1 MSSSPSVLAEI
12 LSYSKHTEKPLLSI
26 LTRMSAGSPQSSF
39 LLADHLQHL
48 TETLA
53 AAQTQDDVLAVMLAP
68 AMTALHAVAGTIL
81 LPHTQTQRLVIA
93 AFQGIQAQ
101 TVWQDGPLTQDTP
114 ARDVLTSGTPLYF
127 EHADTLKTA
136 YPQLEAVT
144 GGVTAVATAILPLK
158 LNGQCL
164 GVLILDFKEPHTF
177 TPNERRFLQTL
188 AAQCSLALDRAALIE
203 RLDGQG
209 AYSQL
214 QARTTELET
223 ERAFLNTVLDSLGE
237 AVVTCNA
244 QGQLA
249 RFTTQAKEL
258 HGQDAQPIPTDQW
271 PSHYHIYLPDLSRAM
286 HASELPLYRAWQ
298 GETVRNV
305 ELAVWL
311 PGQLPRYVVANAQPL
326 FTPEGLPNGAV
337 IAERDITALYTQTRQ
352 LERQTLALEIEKSA
366 MHTFVQF
373 SEAASQIEDVAQLG
387 QLAMETLQAVIPGSS
402 AVLYERVSQHWQ
414 PRSWTTDL
422 KPELLAALQQGLP
435 LDTPVFAQILQT
447 RSPIFVDGW
456 NEAEQGLTHTEQFQ
470 TVALFPIL
478 QEGEVSTVLSVA
490 LQTAPRWTPAQQ
502 AIIRAVGRSFAL
514 LYDRIAT
521 ATALRHEQQD
531 TEHRVRAL
539 EALMQLTMAE
549 DHDPLFLIQQAQE
562 LILDLLPAGFAAY
575 YEADEERWR
584 VRSQVGTPGADIM
597 QAAIDAGFPVGHTPS
612 FDTVAQT
619 GEAAFVDAYA
629 RDTDVD
635 SERVGHIAAHATL
648 PLMVGGQVR
657 GLFNLPLFETRVW
670 TKTDRTMLI
679 TAAQYLGVMV
689 ERSEYLAQLAQTNRE
704 LHASNQE
711 LEAFAYSAS
720 HDLRTPVRHVQGFSE
735 LAIKALDRDQPEK
748 VRRNLGVVK
757 EATDRMTA
765 MIDAMLILSRV
776 GRQALH
782 LQACPLSDLV
792 AQAQRDAMLEFPD
805 QEVRWEISVL
815 PVITGDAVTLQQ
827 ALTNLL
833 SNAMKFSQGQKPAHI
848 RIWAEER
855 AGEVAVFVRDQGAG
869 FNMAYADK
877 LFGAFQR
884 LHTQHEFS
892 GTGIG
897 LATVRRIVTRHGGQV
912 WEESTPGQGATF
924 GFALPQ

>member
-1 MSSSPSVLAEI
+1 MSDGSVL
-12 LSYSKHTEKPLLSI
+12 
-26 LTRMSAGSPQSSF
+26 SSL

-53 AAQTQDDVLAVMLAP
+53 ATQTQEDVLAVALAP
-68 AMTALHAVAGTIL
+68 AMTALHAVAGAVL
-81 LPHTQTQRLVIA
+81 LPDEKTHRLVVV
-93 AFQGIQAQ
+93 AFQGLKAQ

-127 EHADTLKTA
+127 EHADMLKTA

-144 GGVTAVATAILPLK
+144 GGVTAVATAVLPLK
-158 LNGQCL
+158 LGGQPL
-164 GVLILDFKEPHTF
+164 GVLILDFKEPHIF
-177 TPNERRFLQTL
+177 TSDERRFLQTL
-188 AAQCSLALDRAALIE
+188 GAQCSLALDRAALIE

-214 QARTTELET
+214 QARTIELET
-223 ERAFLNTVLDSLGE
+223 ERAFLDTVLDSLGE
-237 AVVTCNA
+237 AVVTCDA

-258 HGQDAQPIPTDQW
+258 HGQDAQPVPADQW
-271 PSHYHIYLPDLSRAM
+271 ASHYHIYLPDLSGLM
-286 HASELPLYRAWQ
+286 PTSELPLYRAWQ
-298 GETVRNV
+298 GETVRDI
-305 ELAVWL
+305 EMAVWL
-311 PGQLPRYVVANAQPL
+311 PGQLPRYLVVNGQPL

-337 IAERDITALYTQTRQ
+337 IAERDITALYTQTQQ

-366 MHTFVQF
+366 MQTFVQF
-373 SEAASQIEDVAQLG
+373 SEAASRIEDVAQLG
-387 QLAMETLQAVIPGSS
+387 QLAMETLQSVIPGSS
-402 AVLYERVSQHWQ
+402 AALYERVSQLWQ

-422 KPELLAALQQGLP
+422 KPELLAMLQQGLP
-435 LDTPVFAQILQT
+435 LDTPIFAQLLQT
-447 RSPIFVDGW
+447 RSPVFVDGW

-470 TVALFPIL
+470 TAALFPIL

-490 LQTAPRWTPAQQ
+490 LQTAPRWTPGQQ

-531 TEHRVRAL
+531 AEHRARAL
-539 EALMQLTMAE
+539 EALMQLTLVE
-549 DHDPLFLIQQAQE
+549 EQNPLLLIQQAQE
-562 LILDLLPAGFAAY
+562 LVLDLLPAGFAAY
-575 YEADEERWR
+575 YEVDEEHWQ
-584 VRSQVGTPGADIM
+584 VRSQVGTTGAEVM
-597 QAAIDAGFPVGHTPS
+597 QAAIDAGFPLGQTPS

-619 GEAAFVDAYA
+619 GEAAFVDVYA

-635 SERVGHIAAHATL
+635 SEGVGHIAAHATL

-657 GLFNLPLFETRVW
+657 GLFNLPLFESRGW
-670 TKTDRTMLI
+670 TQTDRAMLI
-679 TAAQYLGVMV
+679 TAVQYLGVMV
-689 ERSEYLAQLAQTNRE
+689 ERSEHLTQLAQTNRE
-704 LHASNQE
+704 LHASNEE

-776 GRQALH
+776 GRQPLH
-782 LQACPLSDLV
+782 LQACALSDLV
-792 AQAQRDAMLEFPD
+792 AQAQRDAMLEFPE
-805 QEVRWEISVL
+805 QEVGWEIGML
-815 PVITGDAVTLQQ
+815 PVVTGDAVTLQQ

-833 SNAMKFSQGQKPAHI
+833 SNAVKFSQGQKPAHV
-848 RIWAEER
+848 RIWSEER
-855 AGEVAVFVRDQGAG
+855 PGEVAVFVQDQGAG

-897 LATVRRIVTRHGGQV
+897 LATVRRIMTRHGGQV
-912 WEESTPGQGATF
+912 WAESTPGQGATF